1 MMSRMEEA
9 KRRYDEI
16 QVPEELHERLEKLI
30 ADSAPERV
38 KEAAAGG
45 KRGKVVWM
53 KGCAWAAAA
62 VVALFTLALNTNTAF
77 AQEMGEIPVLG
88 AVARVLT
95 FRSYVKEDADMGIAV
110 EIPAIETIEED
121 TGLAEEVNQEILERC
136 EAYAQAA
143 IQRAEEYKK
152 AFLETGGTQEEWEAH
167 NIQIRVWYEIKSQTE
182 DYLSFTVS
190 GTENWTSAYSE
201 TYYYNLDLKEG
212 KRISLQDVLGED
224 YIAIADTSIR
234 EQMAQMEKEEGITF
248 FSQEEGGFSGI
259 TEETNFYMNEKGNPV
274 IIFDKYEIA
283 PGSAGEIEFEIP
295 KMG

>member
-1 MMSRMEEA
+1 MSRMEEA

-224 YIAIADTSIR
+224 YIAIADASIR

-274 IIFDKYEIA
+274 IVFDKYEIA

-295 KMG
+295 QMG

>member
-1 MMSRMEEA
+1 MSRMEEA
-9 KRRYDEI
+9 KKRYEEI

-30 ADSAPERV
+30 ADSAPDRV
-38 KEAAAGG
+38 KGAAAGG
-45 KRGKVVWM
+45 KRGNVVWM

-88 AVARVLT
+88 AVARILT

-212 KRISLQDVLGED
+212 KRISLRDVLGED
-224 YIAIADTSIR
+224 YIAIADASIR
-234 EQMAQMEKEEGITF
+234 EQMAQMEKEEGIAF

-274 IIFDKYEIA
+274 IVFDKYEIA

-295 KMG
+295 QMG

>member
-1 MMSRMEEA
+1 MEEA

-30 ADSAPERV
+30 ADSAPDRV
-38 KEAAAGG
+38 KEAAADG
-45 KRGKVVWM
+45 KRGNVVWM
-53 KGCAWAAAA
+53 KGCAWVAA
-62 VVALFTLALNTNTAF
+62 VALFTLALNTNTAF

-224 YIAIADTSIR
+224 YIAIADASIR

-274 IIFDKYEIA
+274 IVFDKYEIA

-295 KMG
+295 QMG

>member
-38 KEAAAGG
+38 KEAAADG

-88 AVARVLT
+88 AVARILT

-224 YIAIADTSIR
+224 YIAIADASIR

-274 IIFDKYEIA
+274 IVFDKYEIA

-295 KMG
+295 QMG

>member
-38 KEAAAGG
+38 KEAAADG

-88 AVARVLT
+88 AVARILT

-224 YIAIADTSIR
+224 YIAIADASIR

-274 IIFDKYEIA
+274 IVFDKYEIA

-295 KMG
+295 KMS

>member
-1 MMSRMEEA
+1 
-9 KRRYDEI
+9 
-16 QVPEELHERLEKLI
+16 
-30 ADSAPERV
+30 
-38 KEAAAGG
+38 
-45 KRGKVVWM
+45 
-53 KGCAWAAAA
+53 
-62 VVALFTLALNTNTAF
+62 
-77 AQEMGEIPVLG
+77 
-88 AVARVLT
+88 
-95 FRSYVKEDADMGIAV
+95 MGIAV

-224 YIAIADTSIR
+224 YIAIADASIR

-274 IIFDKYEIA
+274 IVFDKYEIA

-295 KMG
+295 QMG

>member
-1 MMSRMEEA
+1 MSRMEEA
-9 KRRYDEI
+9 KKRYEEI

-30 ADSAPERV
+30 ADSAPDRV

-224 YIAIADTSIR
+224 YIAIADASIR

-274 IIFDKYEIA
+274 IVFDKYEIA

-295 KMG
+295 QMG

>member
-1 MMSRMEEA
+1 MSRMEEA

-38 KEAAAGG
+38 KEAAADG

-224 YIAIADTSIR
+224 YIAIADASIR

-274 IIFDKYEIA
+274 IVFDKYEIA

-295 KMG
+295 QMG

>member
-9 KRRYDEI
+9 KKRYEEI

-30 ADSAPERV
+30 ADSAPDRV

-45 KRGKVVWM
+45 KRGNVVWM

-88 AVARVLT
+88 AVARILT

-224 YIAIADTSIR
+224 YIAIADASIR
-234 EQMAQMEKEEGITF
+234 EQMAQMEKEEGIAF

-274 IIFDKYEIA
+274 IVFDKYEIA

-295 KMG
+295 QMG